1 MKSKHFKSFLVIE
14 IVIITILSVLL
25 LFSVR
30 KSYQLVQ
37 IIDSVQ
43 TKNDALEEQMQEKE
57 DFQYFRNYILFSE
70 DTIAYK
76 DMMVTYFGLNNLP
89 YSIYMADH
97 RDYPYACFEVYNEIV
112 KCLKELEDAN
122 LKIKASRMAID
133 YLKKGAGL
141 KDNSCSFVLAGMY
154 INGDN
159 VPQDT
164 ILGKK
169 YLEQAVPKELLEI
182 EYNRIK
188 KFEGSF
194 FLHD

>member
-1 MKSKHFKSFLVIE
+1 MKSKYYKSFLVLE
-14 IVIITILSVLL
+14 VVIITILSILL

-30 KSYQLVQ
+30 KSHQFVQ
-37 IIDSVQ
+37 MIDSVQ
-43 TKNDALEEQMQEKE
+43 ARNDALEEQMQEKE
-57 DFQYFRNYILFSE
+57 DLQYFRNYILFSE
-70 DTIAYK
+70 DTSAYK
-76 DMMVTYFGLNNLP
+76 DMLVTYYGLYNLP

-97 RDYPYACFEVYNEIV
+97 CDYPYACYEVYDEIV
-112 KCLKELEDAN
+112 RCLKELEDAN
-122 LKIKASRMAID
+122 LKIKATRMAID
-133 YLKKGAGL
+133 YLKKGASL
-141 KDNSCSFVLAGMY
+141 KDNSCAFVLAGMY

-188 KFEGSF
+188 KIEGSF